1 MKWIKKILSSRWV
14 KILFSVILFCIAFK
28 KVNFGVLAKEL
39 VGIPIWVVLFN
50 LFYSLITY
58 ILNTTRWGFILFEKI
73 SFRKI
78 FDLTK
83 INLTGSFYSLMLPMS
98 GDLIKWIPLEKKYPD
113 LTKAKLLGSV
123 ALERIIDFTAL
134 SFISFI
140 AIVSTKLLDFKLP
153 DYAFLLSFLL
163 LLFSIVFYILVFVFD
178 IEKISRRIRFFRKYE
193 ILSFLKN
200 ESKKRIIKAVIT
212 SLVAKLFWL
221 LQVYLLSEMLG
232 VGFTLIS
239 VFVFIPIISFVLL
252 IPVSVAGLGLR
263 DNLYVYFFSQLGI
276 ESAPI
281 LSISILIGAIRIL
294 LSLVGGLITLFNK
307 NQAKA

>member
-1 MKWIKKILSSRWV
+1 
-14 KILFSVILFCIAFK
+14 
-28 KVNFGVLAKEL
+28 
-39 VGIPIWVVLFN
+39 
-50 LFYSLITY
+50 
-58 ILNTTRWGFILFEKI
+58 
-73 SFRKI
+73 
-78 FDLTK
+78 
-83 INLTGSFYSLMLPMS
+83 MS

-294 LSLVGGLITLFNK
+294 LSLAGGLITLFNK